1 MNIIGKIAVGVVALL
16 IVIFAVSCSYVVG
29 SKNTCVSFEQRIQA
43 QYTKNQNVYDS
54 FWKTVKEVAQVPE
67 KYAAD
72 TKSIYEAALKGR
84 YGADGSKA
92 VFQFLKEQNPTL
104 DASLYKTI
112 QDAMQSGRRDFKN
125 NQTVLIDVKQEYQ
138 IYINSFPRSIV
149 VSVLGYPTIKLGDFD
164 IVTSDQTD
172 KAFKT
177 KKADEIKI

>member
-1 MNIIGKIAVGVVALL
+1 MNIVGKIAVGIVALVVL
-16 IVIFAVSCSYVVG
+16 LFAVGCSYVVG
-29 SKNTCVSFEQRIQA
+29 TNNSCVSFEQRIQA

-54 FWKTVKEVAQVPE
+54 FWKTVKEVAQVPD

-125 NQTVLIDVKQEYQ
+125 NQTVLIDIKQEYQ
-138 IYINSFPRSIV
+138 IYIGSFPRSFV
-149 VSVLGYPTIKLGDFD
+149 AKALGYPTINLKDFD

-172 KAFKT
+172 KAFQT